1 MRSFLPSLILLLVF
15 TYSSYGQYTN
25 TINSNRPGA
34 SYSAYGVGTGV
45 IQGENGIF
53 YENREHTGLR
63 TKSNLYGL
71 DYVFRFGLFF
81 EQLEIIID
89 GSAAYEEVTD
99 RSTIPASDYNR
110 SNFLSNTIGAK
121 YLIFDPFK
129 KEGERKP
136 NIYSWKANN
145 SFQWRNLIPAVAV
158 YAGANFNFGDNPFLP
173 LNEPTVTPKVMLATQ
188 HQLTPRWVLVSN
200 LIYDKFTGDDPALN
214 YVITL
219 THALRNGRYSI
230 FAEHQG
236 FKSDFYGDGIFR
248 LGAAHLL
255 NKNLQIDLSGGINIK
270 DTPKRYFGEIG
281 VAYRLDYHKDPKKNI
296 DNMSDFEKRA
306 LRKNKRS
313 KKGNRKNKTPFEQG

>member
-1 MRSFLPSLILLLVF
+1 MKSPYTCLLLLVLLAF
-15 TYSSYGQYTN
+15 PGYSQYTN

-45 IQGENGIF
+45 IQGENGFF
-53 YENREHTGLR
+53 YENREHAGLR
-63 TKSNLYGL
+63 TSADQFGL

-89 GSAAYEEVTD
+89 GSAAYEQVTD
-99 RSTIPASDYNR
+99 NSTLPASSYNR
-110 SNFLSNTIGAK
+110 TNFLHNTVGAK
-121 YLIFDPFK
+121 YLIYDPFK
-129 KEGERKP
+129 NEERSKP

-145 SFQWRNLIPAVAV
+145 SFQWKNLIPAIAI

-173 LNEPTVTPKVMLATQ
+173 PNEPTVSPKVMLAAQ

-219 THALRNGRYSI
+219 THALSNGRWSL

-236 FKSDFYGDGIFR
+236 FKSDFYGDGVFR

-255 NKNLQIDLSGGINIK
+255 NKNLQVDLSGGLNIK
-270 DTPKRYFGEIG
+270 DTPGRYFGEMG
-281 VAYRLDYHKDPKKNI
+281 VAYRLDFHKDPKKKI
-296 DNMSDFEKRA
+296 DNMSSFEKKA
-306 LRKNKRS
+306 LKKQKRNKKR
-313 KKGNRKNKTPFEQG
+313 NKSF